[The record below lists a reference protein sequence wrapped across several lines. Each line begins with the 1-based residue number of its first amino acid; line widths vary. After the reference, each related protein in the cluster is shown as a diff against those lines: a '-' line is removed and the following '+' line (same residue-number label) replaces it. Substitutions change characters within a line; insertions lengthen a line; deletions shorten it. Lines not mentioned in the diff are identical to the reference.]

1 MTISTHIQEGQ
12 LALAEGAW
20 ALAKGLFVRALEE
33 ADSADAYAGLAD
45 AAWWLG
51 DEDEVFVARERAYQL
66 YQSENDQLSAAT
78 MATWLFLDS
87 MEFRGETAIANGWM
101 QRAKQLLEGHENT
114 REYGWLM
121 VWEGSLWWSHEND
134 AAKAL
139 ELAEVVLEIGTN
151 LDDPDLKTLG
161 LALEGLAMVDRGQ
174 IVDGFALLD
183 HAAVATMSGEV
194 GAPVARS
201 TTMCWVIGA
210 CDHARDYERAL
221 QWSERFKQV
230 EHSWRVDGMFS
241 ICRPHYAPVLIQ
253 HGRWADAE
261 HELEEGIRVLT
272 RFRPPMARESLVR
285 LAELRWRQGK
295 SDAARA
301 LFLAAEADGLS
312 LVGRA
317 EMALDEGDPETAVD
331 LLNRNLRH
339 VSANNRLEHVAGL
352 GLLVA
357 AALAEGDQ
365 AQAETAMHDLMDIA
379 EVVGTAPLK
388 AASLLAQGRIAKHS
402 KAFEDAREA
411 FEDAADLFG
420 QRGATYDC
428 ARARIE
434 LAQVLLPLDRAM
446 QATHEAELAIAV
458 LRPMGAKRD
467 LKRAV
472 SVLNEARSAGAP
484 KMRGISDGL
493 TAREGEVLLMLASG
507 RSNQEVAEALTL
519 SLRTVE
525 RHVSNTY
532 GKVGGDGKTGRAAAT
547 AYAYQQ
553 GLL

>member
-1 MTISTHIQEGQ
+1 
-12 LALAEGAW
+12 
-20 ALAKGLFVRALEE
+20 
-33 ADSADAYAGLAD
+33 
-45 AAWWLG
+45 
-51 DEDEVFVARERAYQL
+51 
-66 YQSENDQLSAAT
+66 
-78 MATWLFLDS
+78 
-87 MEFRGETAIANGWM
+87 
-101 QRAKQLLEGHENT
+101 
-114 REYGWLM
+114 
-121 VWEGSLWWSHEND
+121 
-134 AAKAL
+134 
-139 ELAEVVLEIGTN
+139 VL
-151 LDDPDLKTLG
+151 
-161 LALEGLAMVDRGQ
+161 
-174 IVDGFALLD
+174 
-183 HAAVATMSGEV
+183 
-194 GAPVARS
+194 
-201 TTMCWVIGA
+201 VIGA

-241 ICRPHYAPVLIQ
+241 ICRPHYALVLIQ

-317 EMALDEGDPETAVD
+317 EMALGEGDPETAVD

-339 VSANNRLEHVAGL
+339 VSANNRLERVAGL

-357 AALAEGDQ
+357 AALAVGDQ

-388 AASLLAQGRIAKHS
+388 AAFLLAQGRIAKHS
-402 KAFEDAREA
+402 KA

-446 QATHEAELAIAV
+446 QAIHEAELAIAA

-484 KMRGISDGL
+484 RKRGITDGL

-507 RSNQEVAEALTL
+507 RSNQEIAEALTL

-525 RHVSNTY
+525 RYVSNIY
-532 GKVGGDGKTGRAAAT
+532 GKVGGGGKTGRAAAT